1 VAYEVVK
8 AVEKVAEAGF
18 QGAQLEAA
26 RQLVQDIVSIR
37 SEADAHNSEITRL
50 LFAQCREMDPLA
62 VVFLYQLAGRVDD
75 LAGFSQKLGIRSQL
89 LLIR

>member
-1 VAYEVVK
+1 
-8 AVEKVAEAGF
+8 
-18 QGAQLEAA
+18 
-26 RQLVQDIVSIR
+26 
-37 SEADAHNSEITRL
+37 
-50 LFAQCREMDPLA
+50 MDPLA